1 MKKILSFIA
10 VAALMLGITS
20 CEVFPEDAFSTA
32 PVAPE
37 LYSHS
42 DILMTSNTMDEDIN
56 FSWSAY
62 RFLPEGLNYDFYA
75 EYEGTAAKL
84 ASTKTLYYIASK
96 SDFKTILYNTFS
108 SLPENNTFTMS
119 FFVQVTDGAN
129 TYKSE
134 TITIDIYAFGDA
146 VAPVFSEVIKSVTL
160 DPADPTGEVML
171 FTWEPA
177 RLGYNEEI
185 TYSVFAQFEDG
196 DAIELASDLK
206 TTSYTVTVD
215 SFNDAIVST
224 GAPEAQTSDVKFFVK
239 AFSETYASGVPSA
252 VITIP
257 VKTYIASYPDILYL
271 PGSHQG
277 WNPATAPMMY
287 ESTVA
292 KGFYEGVI
300 DLRTE
305 DGSDVEFKF
314 CIKPEWGD
322 DFGGIV
328 EVSTFAGEYA
338 SAKGAV
344 GAPDNIK
351 VPSGIYNIALNK
363 KLNTIY
369 MVELGSLGVIGTA
382 VGGWDA
388 DIDLVYDA
396 EKQTFSAPVDIV
408 PGEFKFRFNDD
419 WTHSMG
425 GHSLSNVSTTIG
437 NNLNY
442 EGPEGNFKIVL
453 NVSKTPYTVTFIN
466 TAYPDNLYIPGN
478 HQGWNP
484 GTAPMLTGDG
494 NGHYEG
500 FAHLDGEF
508 KFTHERNWD
517 NDFGGTFDALV
528 LKGSNLNLEKGY
540 YYLSVDLT
548 ELKATALL
556 ITRVAVVGSF
566 CGWGSPEDAAMAY
579 DAGSDSWKITG
590 LVFPANT
597 EYKFRMN
604 AGWDLPD
611 AYNLGGEAS
620 NLVYG
625 GANLK
630 DPEGG
635 TYDIELILS
644 SKPFKA
650 IITRTGDAPAPAYAP
665 FITVPGSYS
674 GHSWNPTDDVALYQ
688 GGAEGLY
695 KGAIAMYGGSNQFK
709 FHEAGA
715 GWISGQLKAGT
726 TYEFDL
732 WSGDNM
738 EVADGTYFWTVD
750 LPGKKAVATPLTR
763 IALVGSFAAGDDWGD
778 GVEMAFDA
786 TTRTYS
792 ATVEFKAGS
801 EFKFKFNNNWD
812 YNLGSGDKGLVFN
825 GDNIKVAEAGK
836 YKVTL
841 DIANTAKYVLTK

>member
-134 TITIDIYAFGDA
+134 TLTIDIYAFGDA
-146 VAPVFSEVIKSVTL
+146 VVPVFGEVIKSVTL
-160 DPADPTGEVML
+160 DPADPTGNIML

-185 TYSVFAQFEDG
+185 TYNVYAQFEDG
-196 DAIELASDLK
+196 DAVELASELK
-206 TTSYTVTVD
+206 ETSYSTTVD
-215 SFNDAIVST
+215 AFNDAIVST
-224 GAPEAQTSDVKFFVK
+224 GAPEDATSEVKFFVK

-287 ESTVA
+287 ESTTA

-314 CIKPEWGD
+314 CIKPAWGD

-328 EVSTFAGEYA
+328 KVSTFAGEYA
-338 SAKGAV
+338 SATGAV

-369 MVELGSLGVIGTA
+369 MVQIGSLGVIGTA
-382 VGGWDA
+382 VGGWSS
-388 DIDLVYDA
+388 DINLVYDA
-396 EKQTFSAPVDIV
+396 EKHTFSAPVDIV

-419 WTHSMG
+419 WTHSIG
-425 GHSLSNVSTTIG
+425 GTGLNNVSSMIG

-442 EGPEGNFKIVL
+442 EGPEGNYKIVL

-484 GTAPMLTGDG
+484 GTAPVLTGDG
-494 NGHYEG
+494 EGHYEG

-528 LKGSNLNLEKGY
+528 LKGSNFNLPKGY

-566 CGWGSPEDAAMAY
+566 CGWGSPEDAAMTY
-579 DAGSDSWKITG
+579 DAASNSWKISG

-604 AGWDLPD
+604 AGWDLPG
-611 AYNLGGEAS
+611 AYNLGGEPA

-630 DPEGG
+630 DAEGG

-644 SKPFKA
+644 EKPFRA
-650 IITRTGDAPAPAYAP
+650 VITRTGDAPAPAYASYV
-665 FITVPGSYS
+665 TVPGSYS

-688 GGAEGLY
+688 AGTEGLY

-715 GWISGQLKAGT
+715 GWISGQLVAGT
-726 TYEFDL
+726 TYEFNL

-750 LPGKKAVATPLTR
+750 LPAKKAVATPLTR
-763 IALVGSFAAGDDWGD
+763 VAIVGAFATGDDWGD
-778 GVEMAFDA
+778 GVAMAFDA
-786 TTRTYS
+786 ATRTYS

-825 GDNIKVAEAGK
+825 GGNIKVAEAGT

-841 DIANTAKYVLTK
+841 DIANTAKYVVTK